1 MRNSITENEIEE
13 ISIGYLQG
21 LGYKYLNGLVMSPD
35 GEHPERQYNEVVLT
49 TRLRDAIDKLNPT
62 ITQDAKED
70 ALKKVLRTESPNQL
84 INNENFHRYLTDGVD
99 VEVRTPSG
107 IRGEK
112 VYIVD
117 FTNPENNE
125 FLAVNQ
131 FTVIE
136 AGAPQR
142 KRPDII
148 LFINGLPLVVIE
160 LKNAVD
166 ENATIKSAFNQ
177 LQTYKQA
184 IPSLFTY
191 NELLIVSD
199 GWDARC
205 GTITSDY
212 GRFMSWKT
220 KDGKTTADHLQPQME
235 VMFLG
240 MLNKTTLLDLI
251 RQFIVFE
258 KSDSKTLKKVA
269 AYHQYYAV
277 NKAVE
282 STVRASGFNS
292 PPLEGWSQTG
302 VVKRVS
308 TNYFELPFNPNL
320 KQRARELRQA
330 GNLSEVLFW
339 NQVKNKQ
346 FKQYD
351 FDRQKI
357 IGNYI
362 VDFYCSNCNVVIEID
377 GSSHDY
383 KQEYDAE
390 RDAFLES
397 LGLTVI
403 HIPVEDVM
411 KRMGQVMD
419 MLFEHPAFQEGNSQ
433 EPPRPSGTPPMEG
446 NVGDRRG
453 GVIWHTQGSGKS
465 LSMVFFSGKLIIEP
479 RMENPTLVIL
489 TDRNDLD
496 EQLHDTFTNC
506 QQLLRQEPQKAED
519 RQDLRKL
526 LKVASGGIVFT
537 TIQKFMPMPD
547 DIVQSSSP
555 TGRVGG
561 EGVVNEPS
569 VEYIGADIKALS
581 ERKNIVVVADEAHR
595 SQYDFIDG
603 FAKHLRDALPYA
615 TFIGFTGTPIETT
628 DRNTQ
633 AVFGNYVDIYDIQ
646 QAVEDKA
653 TVPIFY
659 ESRLAKV
666 HFAEDE
672 KVTIDEQ
679 FEELT
684 EGEELSNR
692 QQMRAKWTRL
702 EAIVGNPNRIRKI
715 AEDLVYH
722 FEQRNAVL
730 EGKAMIVCM
739 SRRICVELYEAIIK
753 IRPLWHSD
761 DDDKGTIKVIMTGSS
776 SDALNMQQHI
786 RNKQR
791 RKAIGDRLKNPIDSL
806 KLVIVRDMWLTGF
819 DAPCLHTLYVDKP
832 MRGHSLMQAIARV
845 NRVFT
850 EGKSGGLV
858 VDYLGIAQELKTA
871 LADYTASGG
880 EGKPTL
886 DQELAVAKMLELHE
900 AIDYQLRHFAWR
912 KFFTLTPEEKLKF
925 IPVIVDYIFSQEN
938 GEQSFT
944 DNTKNLLKAFAISVP
959 HEKAMAIR
967 DDVALFQAIKSR
979 LVKISDRN
987 ESGKTNDEMDTA
999 IKQIISEAITAD
1011 NVIDIFDAAGLKKP
1025 NIEILDERFL
1035 QELKDLPQKN
1045 LAVELLKKLLKDEI
1059 KKRTKINLV
1068 ESRKFSE
1075 MLEDAIKRYH
1085 NGMIDTVEFLEKVLI
1100 PFAEQM
1106 KEADKR
1112 GEKLGL
1118 DYREYAFYT
1127 ALEVNN
1133 SAVSILGDE
1142 ILKHI
1147 AQELLKTVRSSTTI
1161 DWTIKE
1167 SVQANLRRNIRRILR
1182 KFGYPPDLQEKAVET
1197 VITQAKMLAEDLVK
1211 NGDNKEE

>member
-13 ISIGYLQG
+13 IALSYLQN
-21 LGYKYLNGLVMSPD
+21 LGYSYVLGTNISPD
-35 GEHPERQYNEVVLT
+35 GEHPERQYTDVVLA

-70 ALKKVLRTESPNQL
+70 ALKKVLRTGSPNAL
-84 INNENFHRYLTDGVD
+84 INNETFHKYLTEGVD
-99 VEVRTPSG
+99 VEVRTADG
-107 IRGEK
+107 IKGEK
-112 VYIVD
+112 VFIVD
-117 FTNPENNE
+117 FENAENNE
-125 FLAVNQ
+125 FLAINQ
-131 FTVIE
+131 FTIIE
-136 AGAPQR
+136 GSQN

-148 LFINGLPLVVIE
+148 LFVNGLPLVVIE

-177 LQTYKQA
+177 LQTYKQT

-199 GWDARC
+199 GWDALC
-205 GTITSDY
+205 GTVTSDF

-220 KDGKTTADHLQPQME
+220 KDGETTADHLQPQME
-235 VMFLG
+235 VMFYG
-240 MLNKTTLLDLI
+240 MLNKKTLLDLI

-258 KSDSKTLKKVA
+258 KSDAKTLKKVA

-282 STVRASGFNS
+282 STVIASS
-292 PPLEGWSQTG
+292 
-302 VVKRVS
+302 
-308 TNYFELPFNPNL
+308 
-320 KQRARELRQA
+320 
-330 GNLSEVLFW
+330 
-339 NQVKNKQ
+339 
-346 FKQYD
+346 
-351 FDRQKI
+351 
-357 IGNYI
+357 
-362 VDFYCSNCNVVIEID
+362 SN
-377 GSSHDY
+377 
-383 KQEYDAE
+383 
-390 RDAFLES
+390 
-397 LGLTVI
+397 
-403 HIPVEDVM
+403 
-411 KRMGQVMD
+411 
-419 MLFEHPAFQEGNSQ
+419 
-433 EPPRPSGTPPMEG
+433 
-446 NVGDRRG
+446 GDRRG

-465 LSMVFFSGKLIIEP
+465 LSMVFYSGKLIIEP

-496 EQLHDTFTNC
+496 EQLHETFTNC

-519 RQDLRKL
+519 RKDLRKL

-537 TIQKFMPMPD
+537 TIQKFMPMQT
-547 DIVQSSSP
+547 DIVQTENPNIVS
-555 TGRVGG
+555 
-561 EGVVNEPS
+561 EPS
-569 VEYIGADIKALS
+569 VEYIGADIQALS

-603 FAKHLRDALPYA
+603 FARHLRDALPNA
-615 TFIGFTGTPIETT
+615 TFIGFTGTPIEST

-646 QAVEDKA
+646 QAVNDKA

-666 HFAEDE
+666 HFAEEE
-672 KVTIDEQ
+672 KVSLDEQ

-702 EAIVGNPNRIRKI
+702 EAIVGNPNRIAKI

-730 EGKAMIVCM
+730 DGKAMIVCM
-739 SRRICVELYEAIIK
+739 SRRICVDLYDAIIK

-776 SDALNMQQHI
+776 SDALNMQPHI
-786 RNKQR
+786 HNKPK
-791 RKAIGDRLKNPIDSL
+791 RKAIGDRLKNPNDSL

-832 MRGHSLMQAIARV
+832 MRGHNLMQAIARV

-850 EGKSGGLV
+850 EGKEGGLV

-871 LADYTASGG
+871 LAEYTASGG

-900 AIDYQLRHFAWR
+900 AIDYQLRHFDWR
-912 KFFTLTPEEKLKF
+912 KFFTLLPEEKLKF

-938 GEQSFT
+938 GEQLFT
-944 DNTKNLLKAFAISVP
+944 ENTKKLLKVFAISVP
-959 HEKAMAIR
+959 HKKAMDIR
-967 DDVALFQAIKSR
+967 DDVALFQAVKTR

-987 ESGKTNDEMDTA
+987 EGGKTDDEMETA

-1068 ESRKFSE
+1068 ESKKFSE

-1100 PFAEQM
+1100 PFAEEM
-1106 KEADKR
+1106 KQADKR
-1112 GEKLGL
+1112 GENLGL

-1133 SAVSILGDE
+1133 TAVSVLGDE

-1147 AQELLKTVRSSTTI
+1147 AQELLKTVRNSTTI

-1167 SVQANLRRNIRRILR
+1167 SVQSALRRNIRRILR
-1182 KFGYPPDLQEKAVET
+1182 LHGYPPDLQEKTVDT
-1197 VITQAKMLAEDLVK
+1197 VIKQAKMLTEDII
-1211 NGDNKEE
+1211 NNTNN

>member
-1 MRNSITENEIEE
+1 MKNSITENEIEE
-13 ISIGYLQG
+13 IALGYLQS
-21 LGYKYLNGLVMSPD
+21 LGYNYLNGLVISPD
-35 GEHPERQYNEVVLT
+35 GEHPERQYTDVVLT

-99 VEVRTPSG
+99 VEVRTASG

-117 FTNPENNE
+117 FSNPENNE
-125 FLAVNQ
+125 FLAINQ
-131 FTVIE
+131 FTITDNAVGE
-136 AGAPQR
+136 R
-142 KRPDII
+142 SRTKRPDII
-148 LFINGLPLVVIE
+148 LFVNGLPLVVIE
-160 LKNAVD
+160 LKNATD
-166 ENATIKSAFNQ
+166 ENATLKSAYNQ

-199 GWDARC
+199 GWDALC
-205 GTITSDY
+205 GTVTSDF

-220 KDGKTTADHLQPQME
+220 KDGTTTADHLQPEME

-240 MLNKTTLLDLI
+240 MLNKKTLMDLI
-251 RQFIVFE
+251 CQFIVFE
-258 KSDSKTLKKVA
+258 KSTDPKTNITKTLKKVA

-282 STVRASGFNS
+282 STVRAAGFSLPLSG
-292 PPLEGWSQTG
+292 G
-302 VVKRVS
+302 V
-308 TNYFELPFNPNL
+308 
-320 KQRARELRQA
+320 
-330 GNLSEVLFW
+330 G
-339 NQVKNKQ
+339 
-346 FKQYD
+346 
-351 FDRQKI
+351 
-357 IGNYI
+357 G
-362 VDFYCSNCNVVIEID
+362 
-377 GSSHDY
+377 
-383 KQEYDAE
+383 
-390 RDAFLES
+390 
-397 LGLTVI
+397 GL
-403 HIPVEDVM
+403 
-411 KRMGQVMD
+411 
-419 MLFEHPAFQEGNSQ
+419 
-433 EPPRPSGTPPMEG
+433 
-446 NVGDRRG
+446 GDRRG

-465 LSMVFFSGKLIIEP
+465 LSMVFYSGKLIVEP

-496 EQLHDTFTNC
+496 EQLHETFSNC
-506 QQLLRQEPQKAED
+506 QQLLRQKPQKAED
-519 RQDLRKL
+519 RNHLRKL
-526 LKVASGGIVFT
+526 LTVASGGIVFT
-537 TIQKFMPMPD
+537 TIQKFMPMTS
-547 DIVQSSSP
+547 DIIQN
-555 TGRVGG
+555 
-561 EGVVNEPS
+561 EGSGIVSEPA

-603 FAKHLRDALPYA
+603 FAKHLRDALPNA
-615 TFIGFTGTPIETT
+615 TYIGFTGTPIEST

-646 QAVEDKA
+646 QAVNDKA

-666 HFAEDE
+666 HFEEDE

-684 EGEELSNR
+684 ESDEISNR
-692 QQMRAKWTRL
+692 QQLRAKWTRL
-702 EAIVGNPNRIRKI
+702 EAIVGNPNRIEKI
-715 AEDLVYH
+715 SQDLVYH

-730 EGKAMIVCM
+730 DGKAMIVCM
-739 SRRICVELYEAIIK
+739 SRRICVDLYDAIIK

-776 SDALNMQQHI
+776 SDTLAMQPHI
-786 RNKQR
+786 RNKAK
-791 RKAIGDRLKNPIDSL
+791 RKSIGDRLKNPTDSL

-832 MRGHSLMQAIARV
+832 MRGHNLMQAIARV

-850 EGKSGGLV
+850 EGKEGGLI
-858 VDYLGIAQELKTA
+858 VDYLGIAQELKSA
-871 LADYTASGG
+871 LAEYTASGG

-900 AIDYQLRHFAWR
+900 AIDYQLRHFDWR
-912 KFFTLTPEEKLKF
+912 KFFTLTPVEKLKF

-944 DNTKNLLKAFAISVP
+944 ENTKNLLKAFAISVP
-959 HEKAMAIR
+959 HDKAMAIR
-967 DDVALFQAIKSR
+967 DDVALFQAIKAR

-987 ESGKTNDEMDTA
+987 ENGKGDDEMETA

-1045 LAVELLKKLLKDEI
+1045 LAVELLKKLLKEEI

-1068 ESRKFSE
+1068 ESKKFSE
-1075 MLEDAIKRYH
+1075 MLEDAIQRYH

-1147 AQELLKTVRSSTTI
+1147 AQELLKTVRNSTTI

-1167 SVQANLRRNIRRILR
+1167 SVQATLRRNIRRILR
-1182 KFGYPPDLQEKAVET
+1182 KFGYPPDLQEKAVDT

-1211 NGDNKEE
+1211 NEK

>member
-1 MRNSITENEIEE
+1 MRNSITENEIED
-13 ISIGYLQG
+13 IALSYLQG
-21 LGYKYLNGLVMSPD
+21 LGYTYQLGTVISPD
-35 GEHPERQYNEVVLT
+35 GEHPERQYNEVVLV
-49 TRLRDAIDKLNPT
+49 TRLRDAIDKLNPN
-62 ITQDAKED
+62 ISLDAKED
-70 ALKKVLRTESPNQL
+70 ALKKVLRTESPNAL

-99 VEVRTPSG
+99 VEMRTESG

-112 VYIVD
+112 IYIVD
-117 FTNPENNE
+117 FESPENNE

-131 FTVIE
+131 FTVVE
-136 AGAPQR
+136 GNQN

-148 LFINGLPLVVIE
+148 LFVNGLPLVVIE

-166 ENATIKSAFNQ
+166 ENANLKSAFNQ

-191 NELLIVSD
+191 NSLLIISD

-212 GRFMSWKT
+212 GRFMTWKT
-220 KDGKTTADHLQPQME
+220 KDGQNTADHLQPQME
-235 VMFLG
+235 VMFHG
-240 MLNKTTLLDLI
+240 MLNKHTLLDLI

-277 NKAVE
+277 NKALE
-282 STVRASGFNS
+282 STVTASG
-292 PPLEGWSQTG
+292 
-302 VVKRVS
+302 
-308 TNYFELPFNPNL
+308 
-320 KQRARELRQA
+320 
-330 GNLSEVLFW
+330 
-339 NQVKNKQ
+339 
-346 FKQYD
+346 
-351 FDRQKI
+351 
-357 IGNYI
+357 
-362 VDFYCSNCNVVIEID
+362 SN
-377 GSSHDY
+377 
-383 KQEYDAE
+383 
-390 RDAFLES
+390 
-397 LGLTVI
+397 
-403 HIPVEDVM
+403 
-411 KRMGQVMD
+411 
-419 MLFEHPAFQEGNSQ
+419 
-433 EPPRPSGTPPMEG
+433 
-446 NVGDRRG
+446 GDRRG

-496 EQLHDTFTNC
+496 EQLHETFTNC
-506 QQLLRQEPQKAED
+506 QQLLRQEPQKAESRKEL
-519 RQDLRKL
+519 RQL

-537 TIQKFMPMPD
+537 TIQKFMPMPT
-547 DIVQSSSP
+547 DIVQP
-555 TGRVGG
+555 
-561 EGVVNEPS
+561 ENENVVNEPS
-569 VEYIGADIKALS
+569 VEYIGADIQALS
-581 ERKNIVVVADEAHR
+581 ERKNIVVIADEAHR

-603 FAKHLRDALPYA
+603 FAKHLRDALPNA

-628 DRNTQ
+628 DKNTQ

-646 QAVEDKA
+646 QAVNDKA

-666 HFAEDE
+666 HFNEDE
-672 KVTIDEQ
+672 KVSLDEQ

-692 QQMRAKWTRL
+692 QQMRQKWTRL
-702 EAIVGNPNRIRKI
+702 EAIVGNPNRLQKI

-776 SDALNMQQHI
+776 SDALNMQAHI
-786 RNKQR
+786 RNKPR
-791 RKAIGDRLKNPIDSL
+791 RKAIGDRLKNPNDPL

-832 MRGHSLMQAIARV
+832 MRGHNLMQAIARV

-850 EGKSGGLV
+850 EGKEGGLV
-858 VDYLGIAQELKTA
+858 VDYLGIAKELKTA

-900 AIDYQLRHFAWR
+900 AIDYQLRHFDWR

-944 DNTKNLLKAFAISVP
+944 ENTKNLLKAFAISVP
-959 HEKAMAIR
+959 HERAMAIR

-987 ESGKTNDEMDTA
+987 EGGKTDEEMETA

-1011 NVIDIFDAAGLKKP
+1011 NIIDIFDAAGLKKP

-1068 ESRKFSE
+1068 ESKKFSE

-1100 PFAEQM
+1100 PFAQQM

-1133 SAVSILGDE
+1133 SAVAILGDD

-1147 AQELLKTVRSSTTI
+1147 AQELLKTVRNSTTI

-1167 SVQANLRRNIRRILR
+1167 SVQATLRRNVRRILR

-1211 NGDNKEE
+1211 NGDKKEE

>member
-1 MRNSITENEIEE
+1 MRNSISENEIED
-13 ISIGYLQG
+13 IALGYLQN
-21 LGYKYLNGLVMSPD
+21 LGYKYVLGTEIGPD
-35 GEHPERQYNEVVLT
+35 GDHPERAYNEVVLT
-49 TRLRDAIDKLNPT
+49 TRLRDAIDKINPSLS
-62 ITQDAKED
+62 QDAKEN
-70 ALKKVLRTESPNQL
+70 ALKKVLRTESHNDL
-84 INNENFHRYLTDGVD
+84 INNETFHKFLTDGVD
-99 VEVRTPSG
+99 LEIRTADG
-107 IRGEK
+107 IRGEQ
-112 VYIVD
+112 VYLID
-117 FTNPENNE
+117 FNNPENNE
-125 FLAVNQ
+125 FLAINQ
-131 FTVIE
+131 FTIIE
-136 AGAPQR
+136 GNQN

-166 ENATIKSAFNQ
+166 ENATIKSAYNQ

-191 NELLIVSD
+191 NELMIISD
-199 GWDARC
+199 GWDARS
-205 GTITSDY
+205 GTITSGY
-212 GRFMSWKT
+212 GRFMPWKT
-220 KDGKTTADHLQPQME
+220 KDGKTEATHLDMGMQ
-235 VMFLG
+235 VMFNG
-240 MLNKTTLLDLI
+240 MLNKATLLDLI
-251 RQFIVFE
+251 QQFIVYE

-282 STVRASGFNS
+282 STVIASS
-292 PPLEGWSQTG
+292 TTG
-302 VVKRVS
+302 D
-308 TNYFELPFNPNL
+308 
-320 KQRARELRQA
+320 Q
-330 GNLSEVLFW
+330 
-339 NQVKNKQ
+339 
-346 FKQYD
+346 
-351 FDRQKI
+351 
-357 IGNYI
+357 
-362 VDFYCSNCNVVIEID
+362 
-377 GSSHDY
+377 
-383 KQEYDAE
+383 
-390 RDAFLES
+390 
-397 LGLTVI
+397 
-403 HIPVEDVM
+403 
-411 KRMGQVMD
+411 
-419 MLFEHPAFQEGNSQ
+419 
-433 EPPRPSGTPPMEG
+433 
-446 NVGDRRG
+446 RG

-465 LSMVFFSGKLIIEP
+465 LSMVFYSGKLIIDP

-496 EQLHDTFTNC
+496 EQLHGTFSNC
-506 QQLLRQEPQKAED
+506 QQLLRQESHKAED
-519 RQDLRKL
+519 RRDLRKV

-537 TIQKFMPMPD
+537 TIQKFMPAQI
-547 DIVQSSSP
+547 DIVQDENP
-555 TGRVGG
+555 NM
-561 EGVVNEPS
+561 VNEPS
-569 VEYIGADIKALS
+569 VEYIGAEIKALS

-603 FAKHLRDALPYA
+603 FAKHLRDALPNA
-615 TFIGFTGTPIETT
+615 TFIGFTGTPIAST

-646 QAVEDKA
+646 QAVDDKA

-666 HFAEDE
+666 HFEENE
-672 KVTIDEQ
+672 KVHLDEQ

-702 EAIVGNPNRIRKI
+702 EAIVGNPNRIAKI

-730 EGKAMIVCM
+730 DGKAMIVCM
-739 SRRICVELYEAIIK
+739 SRRICVELYDAIIK

-761 DDDKGTIKVIMTGSS
+761 DDENGTIKVIMTGSS
-776 SDALNMQQHI
+776 SDLLNMQPHI
-786 RNKQR
+786 RSKPR
-791 RKAIGDRLKNPIDSL
+791 RKAIGDRLKNPADSL

-819 DAPCLHTLYVDKP
+819 DAPALHTMYVDKP
-832 MRGHSLMQAIARV
+832 MRGHNLMQAIARV

-850 EGKSGGLV
+850 EGKEGGLI
-858 VDYLGIAQELKTA
+858 VDYLGIAQELKSA
-871 LADYTASGG
+871 LAEYTASGG

-900 AIDYQLRHFAWR
+900 AIDYQLRHFDWK

-987 ESGKTNDEMDTA
+987 EGGKGGEEMETA

-1035 QELKDLPQKN
+1035 QELKDMPQKN

-1068 ESRKFSE
+1068 ESKKFSE

-1100 PFAEQM
+1100 PFAEEI
-1106 KEADKR
+1106 KKADKR
-1112 GEKLGL
+1112 GDKLGL

-1133 SAVSILGDE
+1133 SAVAVLGDD

-1147 AQELLKTVRSSTTI
+1147 AQELLSTVRKSTTI

-1167 SVQANLRRNIRRILR
+1167 SVQSALRRNIRRILR
-1182 KFGYPPDLQEKAVET
+1182 LHGYPPDLQEKAVDT
-1197 VITQAKMLAEDLVK
+1197 VITQAKMLAEDLVQDQNHLK
-1211 NGDNKEE
+1211 DKS

>member
-1 MRNSITENEIEE
+1 MAAITENEIEE
-13 ISIGYLQG
+13 IALGYLQS
-21 LGYKYLNGLVMSPD
+21 LGYNYLNGLIISPD
-35 GEHPERQYNEVVLT
+35 GEHPERQYTDVVLT

-131 FTVIE
+131 FTIIE
-136 AGAPQR
+136 GSQN
-142 KRPDII
+142 KRPDLI
-148 LFINGLPLVVIE
+148 LFVNGLPLVVVE

-166 ENATIKSAFNQ
+166 ENASVKSAYNQ

-184 IPSLFTY
+184 IPSIFTY

-199 GWDARC
+199 GWDALC
-205 GTITSDY
+205 GTITSDF

-282 STVRASGFNS
+282 STIIAS
-292 PPLEGWSQTG
+292 
-302 VVKRVS
+302 
-308 TNYFELPFNPNL
+308 
-320 KQRARELRQA
+320 
-330 GNLSEVLFW
+330 
-339 NQVKNKQ
+339 
-346 FKQYD
+346 
-351 FDRQKI
+351 
-357 IGNYI
+357 
-362 VDFYCSNCNVVIEID
+362 SNN
-377 GSSHDY
+377 
-383 KQEYDAE
+383 
-390 RDAFLES
+390 
-397 LGLTVI
+397 
-403 HIPVEDVM
+403 
-411 KRMGQVMD
+411 
-419 MLFEHPAFQEGNSQ
+419 
-433 EPPRPSGTPPMEG
+433 
-446 NVGDRRG
+446 GDRRG

-465 LSMVFFSGKLIIEP
+465 LSMVFYSGKLIIEP

-537 TIQKFMPMPD
+537 TIQKFMPMPT
-547 DIVQSSSP
+547 DISDKSEQVVQNGN
-555 TGRVGG
+555 TIT
-561 EGVVNEPS
+561 VNEPS

-581 ERKNIVVVADEAHR
+581 KRKNIVVVADEAHR

-603 FAKHLRDALPYA
+603 FAKHLRDALPNA

-646 QAVEDKA
+646 QAVNDKA

-666 HFAEDE
+666 HFEKDE

-730 EGKAMIVCM
+730 DGKAMIVCM
-739 SRRICVELYEAIIK
+739 SRRICVELYDAIIK
-753 IRPLWHSD
+753 IRPLWHSV
-761 DDDKGTIKVIMTGSS
+761 DDDKGTLKVIMTGSS
-776 SDALNMQQHI
+776 SDALNMQPHI
-786 RNKQR
+786 RNKLK
-791 RKAIGDRLKNPIDSL
+791 RKAIGDRLKNPVDSL

-858 VDYLGIAQELKTA
+858 VDYLGIAQELKSA

-900 AIDYQLRHFAWR
+900 AIDYQLRHFDWR
-912 KFFTLTPEEKLKF
+912 KFFTLSPVEKLKF

-959 HEKAMAIR
+959 HDKAMAIR
-967 DDVALFQAIKSR
+967 DDVALFQAIKTR

-1112 GEKLGL
+1112 GDKLGL

-1167 SVQANLRRNIRRILR
+1167 SVQSALRRNIRRILR
-1182 KFGYPPDLQEKAVET
+1182 LHGYPPDLQEKAVET
-1197 VITQAKMLAEDLVK
+1197 VISQAKLLAEDLL
-1211 NGDNKEE
+1211 NGKDNE

>member
-13 ISIGYLQG
+13 IALGYLQS
-21 LGYKYLNGLVMSPD
+21 LGYNYLNGLVISSD
-35 GEHPERQYNEVVLT
+35 GEHPERQYTDVVLT

-117 FTNPENNE
+117 FSNPENNE

-131 FTVIE
+131 FTIIE
-136 AGAPQR
+136 GSQN
-142 KRPDII
+142 KRPDLI
-148 LFINGLPLVVIE
+148 LFVNGLPLVVVE

-166 ENATIKSAFNQ
+166 ENASVKSAYNQ

-184 IPSLFTY
+184 IPSLFNY

-199 GWDARC
+199 GWDALC
-205 GTITSDY
+205 GTLTSDF

-240 MLNKTTLLDLI
+240 MLNKQTLLDLI
-251 RQFIVFE
+251 CQFIVFE

-282 STVRASGFNS
+282 STIIASS
-292 PPLEGWSQTG
+292 
-302 VVKRVS
+302 
-308 TNYFELPFNPNL
+308 
-320 KQRARELRQA
+320 
-330 GNLSEVLFW
+330 
-339 NQVKNKQ
+339 
-346 FKQYD
+346 
-351 FDRQKI
+351 
-357 IGNYI
+357 
-362 VDFYCSNCNVVIEID
+362 SN
-377 GSSHDY
+377 
-383 KQEYDAE
+383 
-390 RDAFLES
+390 
-397 LGLTVI
+397 
-403 HIPVEDVM
+403 
-411 KRMGQVMD
+411 
-419 MLFEHPAFQEGNSQ
+419 
-433 EPPRPSGTPPMEG
+433 
-446 NVGDRRG
+446 GDRRG

-465 LSMVFFSGKLIIEP
+465 LSMVFYSGKLIIEP

-506 QQLLRQEPQKAED
+506 QQLLRQEPQKAESRREL
-519 RQDLRKL
+519 RQL
-526 LKVASGGIVFT
+526 LKVTSGGIVFT
-537 TIQKFMPMPD
+537 TIQKFMPLPD
-547 DIVQSSSP
+547 DIIP
-555 TGRVGG
+555 L
-561 EGVVNEPS
+561 ENENVVNEPS
-569 VEYIGADIKALS
+569 VEYIGANIQALS
-581 ERKNIVVVADEAHR
+581 ERRNIVVIADEAHR

-603 FAKHLRDALPYA
+603 FAKHLRDALPNA

-628 DRNTQ
+628 DKNTQ

-646 QAVEDKA
+646 QAVNDKA

-666 HFAEDE
+666 HFKEDE
-672 KVTIDEQ
+672 KVNIDEQ

-715 AEDLVYH
+715 TEDLVYH

-730 EGKAMIVCM
+730 DGKAMIVCM
-739 SRRICVELYEAIIK
+739 SRRICVELYDAIIK

-776 SDALNMQQHI
+776 SDALNMQPHI
-786 RNKQR
+786 RNKLK
-791 RKAIGDRLKNPIDSL
+791 RKAIGDRLKNPVDSL

-858 VDYLGIAQELKTA
+858 VDYLGIAQELKSA

-886 DQELAVAKMLELHE
+886 DQELAVAKMLEFYE
-900 AIDYQLRHFAWR
+900 AIDYQLRHFDWR
-912 KFFTLTPEEKLKF
+912 KFFSITPKEKLKF

-938 GEQSFT
+938 GEQSFVE
-944 DNTKNLLKAFAISVP
+944 NTKNLLKTFAISVP

-967 DDVALFQAIKSR
+967 DDVALFQAIKTR

-987 ESGKTNDEMDTA
+987 EGGKTNEEMETA

-1068 ESRKFSE
+1068 ESKKFSE

-1133 SAVSILGDE
+1133 SAVAILGDD

-1147 AQELLKTVRSSTTI
+1147 AQELLKTVRNSTTI

-1167 SVQANLRRNIRRILR
+1167 SVQSALRRNIRRILR
-1182 KFGYPPDLQEKAVET
+1182 LHGYPPDLQEKAVET
-1197 VITQAKMLAEDLVK
+1197 VITQAKLLAEDLI
-1211 NGDNKEE
+1211 NGKDNE

>member
-1 MRNSITENEIEE
+1 MRNSISENEIEA
-13 ISIGYLQG
+13 IALSYLQN
-21 LGYKYLNGLVMSPD
+21 LGYSYVLGTDISPD
-35 GEHPERQYNEVVLT
+35 GEHPERQYTDVVLS
-49 TRLRDAIDKLNPT
+49 TRLRDAMDKLNPS

-70 ALKKVLRTESPNQL
+70 ALKKVLRTESPNAL
-84 INNENFHRYLTDGVD
+84 INNESFHKYLTEGVD
-99 VEVRTPSG
+99 IEVRTADG
-107 IRGEK
+107 RRGEK

-117 FTNPENNE
+117 FENVENNE
-125 FLAVNQ
+125 FLAINQ
-131 FTVIE
+131 FTIIE
-136 AGAPQR
+136 GSQN

-148 LFINGLPLVVIE
+148 LFVNGLPLVVIE

-166 ENATIKSAFNQ
+166 ENATIKSAYNQ

-199 GWDARC
+199 GWDALC
-205 GTITSDY
+205 GTVTSDF

-220 KDGKTTADHLQPQME
+220 KDGETTADHLQPQME
-235 VMFLG
+235 VMFYG
-240 MLNKTTLLDLI
+240 MLNKKTLLDLI
-251 RQFIVFE
+251 RQFVVFE
-258 KSDSKTLKKVA
+258 KSDTKTLKKVA

-282 STVRASGFNS
+282 STVIASS
-292 PPLEGWSQTG
+292 
-302 VVKRVS
+302 
-308 TNYFELPFNPNL
+308 
-320 KQRARELRQA
+320 
-330 GNLSEVLFW
+330 
-339 NQVKNKQ
+339 
-346 FKQYD
+346 
-351 FDRQKI
+351 
-357 IGNYI
+357 
-362 VDFYCSNCNVVIEID
+362 SN
-377 GSSHDY
+377 
-383 KQEYDAE
+383 
-390 RDAFLES
+390 
-397 LGLTVI
+397 
-403 HIPVEDVM
+403 
-411 KRMGQVMD
+411 
-419 MLFEHPAFQEGNSQ
+419 
-433 EPPRPSGTPPMEG
+433 
-446 NVGDRRG
+446 GDRRG

-465 LSMVFFSGKLIIEP
+465 LSMVFYSGKLIIDP

-496 EQLHDTFTNC
+496 EQLHETFTNC

-519 RQDLRKL
+519 RKDLRKL

-537 TIQKFMPMPD
+537 TIQKFIPMQT
-547 DIVQSSSP
+547 DISVKSEQVVQTENP
-555 TGRVGG
+555 NI
-561 EGVVNEPS
+561 VNEPS
-569 VEYIGADIKALS
+569 VEYIGADIQALS

-603 FAKHLRDALPYA
+603 FAKHLRDALPNA
-615 TFIGFTGTPIETT
+615 TFIGFTGTPIEST

-646 QAVEDKA
+646 QAVNDKA

-672 KVTIDEQ
+672 KVHIDEQ

-684 EGEELSNR
+684 EDEELSNR

-702 EAIVGNPNRIRKI
+702 EAIVGNPNRIAKI

-730 EGKAMIVCM
+730 DGKAMIVCM
-739 SRRICVELYEAIIK
+739 SRRICVDLYDAIIK

-761 DDDKGTIKVIMTGSS
+761 EDDKGTIKIIMTGSS
-776 SDALNMQQHI
+776 SDALNMQSHI
-786 RNKQR
+786 RNKPK
-791 RKAIGDRLKNPIDSL
+791 RKAIGDRLKNPNDSL

-832 MRGHSLMQAIARV
+832 MRGHNLMQAIARV

-850 EGKSGGLV
+850 EGKEGGLV
-858 VDYLGIAQELKTA
+858 VDYLGIAQELKSA
-871 LADYTASGG
+871 LAEYTASGG

-900 AIDYQLRHFAWR
+900 AVDYQLRHFDWR
-912 KFFTLTPEEKLKF
+912 KFFTLNPEEKLKF

-944 DNTKNLLKAFAISVP
+944 ENTKNLLKAFAISVP

-967 DDVALFQAIKSR
+967 DDVALFQAIKTR

-987 ESGKTNDEMDTA
+987 EGGKTNEEMETA

-1059 KKRTKINLV
+1059 KKQSKINLV
-1068 ESRKFSE
+1068 ESKKFSE

-1106 KEADKR
+1106 KDADKR
-1112 GEKLGL
+1112 GQKLGL

-1133 SAVSILGDE
+1133 SAVAILGDD

-1147 AQELLKTVRSSTTI
+1147 AQELLRTVRNSTTI

-1167 SVQANLRRNIRRILR
+1167 SVQSALRRNIRRILR
-1182 KFGYPPDLQEKAVET
+1182 LHGYPPDLQEKAVDT
-1197 VITQAKMLAEDLVK
+1197 VITQAKMLADDLIE
-1211 NGDNKEE
+1211 NKLDGEIE

>member
-1 MRNSITENEIEE
+1 MRNSITENEIED
-13 ISIGYLQG
+13 IALSYLQG
-21 LGYKYLNGLVMSPD
+21 LGYSYLLGTDLSPD
-35 GEHPERQYNEVVLT
+35 GEHPERQYNEVVLA
-49 TRLRDAIDKLNPT
+49 TRLRDAIDKLNPA

-70 ALKKVLRTESPNQL
+70 ALKKVLRTDSPNLL
-84 INNENFHRYLTDGVD
+84 INNETFHKYLTDGVD
-99 VEVRTPSG
+99 VEVRTDSG

-117 FTNPENNE
+117 FNNPENNE
-125 FLAVNQ
+125 FLAINQ

-136 AGAPQR
+136 GNQN

-166 ENATIKSAFNQ
+166 ENATIKSAYNQ
-177 LQTYKQA
+177 IQTYKQT
-184 IPSLFTY
+184 IPTLFTY
-191 NELLIVSD
+191 NELVVVSD
-199 GWDARC
+199 GWDALC
-205 GTITSDY
+205 GTLTSDY

-220 KDGKTTADHLQPQME
+220 RDGKTEASHLDMGMQ
-235 VMFLG
+235 VMFNG
-240 MLNKTTLLDLI
+240 MLNKQTLLDLI

-282 STVRASGFNS
+282 STVIAS
-292 PPLEGWSQTG
+292 
-302 VVKRVS
+302 
-308 TNYFELPFNPNL
+308 
-320 KQRARELRQA
+320 
-330 GNLSEVLFW
+330 SE
-339 NQVKNKQ
+339 K
-346 FKQYD
+346 
-351 FDRQKI
+351 
-357 IGNYI
+357 
-362 VDFYCSNCNVVIEID
+362 
-377 GSSHDY
+377 
-383 KQEYDAE
+383 
-390 RDAFLES
+390 
-397 LGLTVI
+397 
-403 HIPVEDVM
+403 
-411 KRMGQVMD
+411 
-419 MLFEHPAFQEGNSQ
+419 
-433 EPPRPSGTPPMEG
+433 
-446 NVGDRRG
+446 GDQRG

-465 LSMVFFSGKLIIEP
+465 LSMVFFSGKLIIDP

-496 EQLHDTFTNC
+496 EQLHETFTNC
-506 QQLLRQEPQKAED
+506 QQLLRQEPQKAES
-519 RQDLRKL
+519 RQDLRNL

-537 TIQKFMPMPD
+537 TIQKFMPMQT
-547 DIVQSSSP
+547 DIVQDP
-555 TGRVGG
+555 
-561 EGVVNEPS
+561 GVVKEPS
-569 VEYIGADIKALS
+569 VEYIGAEIKSLS
-581 ERKNIVVVADEAHR
+581 DRKNIVVVADEAHR

-603 FAKHLRDALPYA
+603 FAKHLRDALPNA
-615 TFIGFTGTPIETT
+615 TFLGFTGTPIETT
-628 DRNTQ
+628 DKNTQ

-666 HFAEDE
+666 HFEENE
-672 KVTIDEQ
+672 KITLDEQ

-692 QQMRAKWTRL
+692 QQMRAKWARL
-702 EAIVGNPNRIRKI
+702 EAIVGNPNRIGKI
-715 AEDLVYH
+715 AQDLVYH

-730 EGKAMIVCM
+730 DGKAMIVCM
-739 SRRICVELYEAIIK
+739 SRRICVELYDAIIK

-761 DDDKGTIKVIMTGSS
+761 EDDKGTIKVIMTGSS
-776 SDALNMQQHI
+776 SDALNIQSHI
-786 RNKQR
+786 RNKPR
-791 RKAIGDRLKNPIDSL
+791 RKAIGNRLKNPNDSL

-832 MRGHSLMQAIARV
+832 MRGHNLMQAIARV
-845 NRVFT
+845 NRVFN
-850 EGKSGGLV
+850 EGKEGGLV

-900 AIDYQLRHFAWR
+900 AIDYQLRHFDWR
-912 KFFTLTPEEKLKF
+912 KFFTLKPEEKLKF

-944 DNTKNLLKAFAISVP
+944 ENTKNLLKAFAISVP
-959 HEKAMAIR
+959 HDRAMAIR

-987 ESGKTNDEMDTA
+987 EGGKTDEEMETA

-1045 LAVELLKKLLKDEI
+1045 LAVELLKKLLKEEI
-1059 KKRTKINLV
+1059 KKRTRINLV
-1068 ESRKFSE
+1068 ESKKFSE

-1112 GEKLGL
+1112 GDKLGL

-1133 SAVSILGDE
+1133 SAVAVLGDK
-1142 ILKHI
+1142 ILRHI

-1167 SVQANLRRNIRRILR
+1167 SVQSALRRNIRRILR
-1182 KFGYPPDLQEKAVET
+1182 LHGYPPDLQEKAVET
-1197 VITQAKMLAEDLVK
+1197 VITQAKMLAEDLV
-1211 NGDNKEE
+1211 NENS

>member
-1 MRNSITENEIEE
+1 MRNSITESEIEN
-13 ISIGYLQG
+13 IALAYLER
-21 LGYKYLNGLVMSPD
+21 LGYEYISGIEISPD
-35 GEHPERQYNEVVLT
+35 GQHPERQYNEVVLV
-49 TRLRDAIDKLNPT
+49 TRLRDTIDKLNPN
-62 ITQDAKED
+62 ISQDAKED
-70 ALKKVLRTESPNQL
+70 ALKKVLRTESPNTL
-84 INNENFHRYLTDGVD
+84 INNETFHRYLTDGVD
-99 VEVRTPSG
+99 VEMRTESG

-112 VYIVD
+112 IYIVD
-117 FTNPENNE
+117 FENPENNE

-131 FTVIE
+131 FTIVDE
-136 AGAPQR
+136 HAGSPQR

-148 LFINGLPLVVIE
+148 LFVNGLPLVVIE

-166 ENATIKSAFNQ
+166 ENANLKSAFNQ

-191 NELLIVSD
+191 NSLLIISD

-205 GTITSDY
+205 GTITGDY
-212 GRFMSWKT
+212 GRFMAWKT
-220 KDGKTTADHLQPQME
+220 KDGQTTADHLQPQME
-235 VMFLG
+235 VMFKG
-240 MLNKTTLLDLI
+240 MLNKPTLLDLI
-251 RQFIVFE
+251 RHFIVFE
-258 KSDSKTLKKVA
+258 KAEKKTLKKVA

-282 STVRASGFNS
+282 STITASG
-292 PPLEGWSQTG
+292 
-302 VVKRVS
+302 
-308 TNYFELPFNPNL
+308 
-320 KQRARELRQA
+320 
-330 GNLSEVLFW
+330 
-339 NQVKNKQ
+339 
-346 FKQYD
+346 
-351 FDRQKI
+351 
-357 IGNYI
+357 
-362 VDFYCSNCNVVIEID
+362 SN
-377 GSSHDY
+377 
-383 KQEYDAE
+383 
-390 RDAFLES
+390 
-397 LGLTVI
+397 
-403 HIPVEDVM
+403 
-411 KRMGQVMD
+411 
-419 MLFEHPAFQEGNSQ
+419 
-433 EPPRPSGTPPMEG
+433 
-446 NVGDRRG
+446 GDRRG

-465 LSMVFFSGKLIIEP
+465 LSMVFFSGKLILEP
-479 RMENPTLVIL
+479 RMENPTLVVL

-496 EQLHDTFTNC
+496 EQLYETFTNC
-506 QQLLRQEPQKAED
+506 QQLLRQEPQNAESRREL
-519 RQDLRKL
+519 RQL

-537 TIQKFMPMPD
+537 TIQKFMPIPA
-547 DIVQSSSP
+547 DIVQHENENKVS
-555 TGRVGG
+555 
-561 EGVVNEPS
+561 EPS
-569 VEYIGADIKALS
+569 VEYIGADIQALS
-581 ERKNIVVVADEAHR
+581 ERKNIVVIADEAHR

-603 FAKHLRDALPYA
+603 FAKHLRDALPNA

-628 DRNTQ
+628 DKNTQ

-666 HFAEDE
+666 HFNEDE
-672 KVTIDEQ
+672 KVRLDEQ

-692 QQMRAKWTRL
+692 QQMRQKWTRL
-702 EAIVGNPNRIRKI
+702 EAIVGNPNRLQKI

-730 EGKAMIVCM
+730 DGKAMIVCM
-739 SRRICVELYEAIIK
+739 SRRICVDLYEAIIK
-753 IRPLWHSD
+753 LRPLWHSD

-776 SDALNMQQHI
+776 SDPLKMQPHI
-786 RNKQR
+786 RNKPR
-791 RKAIGDRLKNPIDSL
+791 RKAIGDRLKNPNDPL

-832 MRGHSLMQAIARV
+832 MRGHNLMQAIARV

-850 EGKSGGLV
+850 EGKEGGLV

-871 LADYTASGG
+871 LAEYTASGG

-900 AIDYQLRHFAWR
+900 AIEYQLRHFNWR

-944 DNTKNLLKAFAISVP
+944 ENTKNLLKAFAISVP
-959 HEKAMAIR
+959 HERAMAIR

-987 ESGKTNDEMDTA
+987 EGGKTDEEMETA

-1068 ESRKFSE
+1068 ESKKFSE

-1100 PFAEQM
+1100 PFAQQM
-1106 KEADKR
+1106 KEADRR

-1133 SAVSILGDE
+1133 SAVAILGDD

-1147 AQELLKTVRSSTTI
+1147 AQELLKTVRNSTTI

-1167 SVQANLRRNIRRILR
+1167 SVQSALRRNIRRILR
-1182 KFGYPPDLQEKAVET
+1182 LHGYPPDLQEKAVET
-1197 VITQAKMLAEDLVK
+1197 VIAQAKMLAEDLVN
-1211 NGDNKEE
+1211 NGDNKE

>member
-1 MRNSITENEIEE
+1 MRNTITESEIEE
-13 ISIGYLQG
+13 IALNYLQG
-21 LGYKYLNGLVMSPD
+21 LGYTYQLGTVISPD
-35 GEHPERQYNEVVLT
+35 GEHPERQYNEVVLV
-49 TRLRDAIDKLNPT
+49 TRLRDAIDKLNPN
-62 ITQDAKED
+62 ISQDAKED
-70 ALKKVLRTESPNQL
+70 ALKKVLRTESPNAL

-99 VEVRTPSG
+99 VEMRTESG

-112 VYIVD
+112 IYIVD
-117 FTNPENNE
+117 FTHPENNE

-131 FTVIE
+131 FTVVE
-136 AGAPQR
+136 GNQN

-148 LFINGLPLVVIE
+148 LFVNGLPLVVIE

-166 ENATIKSAFNQ
+166 ENANLKSAFNQ

-191 NELLIVSD
+191 NSLLIISD

-212 GRFMSWKT
+212 GRFMTWKT
-220 KDGKTTADHLQPQME
+220 KDGQTTADHLQPQME
-235 VMFLG
+235 VMFHG
-240 MLNKTTLLDLI
+240 MLNKHTLLDLI

-258 KSDSKTLKKVA
+258 KSDSKTLKKAA

-282 STVRASGFNS
+282 STVTASG
-292 PPLEGWSQTG
+292 
-302 VVKRVS
+302 
-308 TNYFELPFNPNL
+308 
-320 KQRARELRQA
+320 
-330 GNLSEVLFW
+330 
-339 NQVKNKQ
+339 
-346 FKQYD
+346 
-351 FDRQKI
+351 
-357 IGNYI
+357 
-362 VDFYCSNCNVVIEID
+362 SN
-377 GSSHDY
+377 
-383 KQEYDAE
+383 
-390 RDAFLES
+390 
-397 LGLTVI
+397 
-403 HIPVEDVM
+403 
-411 KRMGQVMD
+411 
-419 MLFEHPAFQEGNSQ
+419 
-433 EPPRPSGTPPMEG
+433 
-446 NVGDRRG
+446 GDRRG

-479 RMENPTLVIL
+479 KMENPTLVLL

-496 EQLHDTFTNC
+496 EQLHETFTNC
-506 QQLLRQEPQKAED
+506 QQLLRQEPQKAESRREL
-519 RQDLRKL
+519 RQL

-537 TIQKFMPMPD
+537 TIQKFMPMPT
-547 DIVQSSSP
+547 DIVQP
-555 TGRVGG
+555 
-561 EGVVNEPS
+561 ENENVVNEPS
-569 VEYIGADIKALS
+569 VEYIGADIQALS
-581 ERKNIVVVADEAHR
+581 ERKNIVVIADEAHR

-603 FAKHLRDALPYA
+603 FAKHLRDALPNA

-628 DRNTQ
+628 DKNTQ

-646 QAVEDKA
+646 QAVNDKA

-672 KVTIDEQ
+672 KVNLDEQ

-702 EAIVGNPNRIRKI
+702 EAIVGNPNRLQKI
-715 AEDLVYH
+715 AEDLIYH

-730 EGKAMIVCM
+730 DGKAMIVCM
-739 SRRICVELYEAIIK
+739 SRRICVELFDAIIK
-753 IRPLWHSD
+753 IRPLWQSD

-776 SDALNMQQHI
+776 SDALNMQAHI
-786 RNKQR
+786 RNKPR
-791 RKAIGDRLKNPIDSL
+791 RKAIGDRLKNPNDPL

-832 MRGHSLMQAIARV
+832 MRGHNLMQAIARV

-850 EGKSGGLV
+850 EGKEGGLV

-900 AIDYQLRHFAWR
+900 AIDYQLRHFDWR

-944 DNTKNLLKAFAISVP
+944 ENTKNLLKAFAISVP
-959 HEKAMAIR
+959 HERAMAIR

-987 ESGKTNDEMDTA
+987 EGGKTDEEMETA

-1068 ESRKFSE
+1068 ESKKFSE

-1100 PFAEQM
+1100 PFAQQM
-1106 KEADKR
+1106 KEADQR

-1133 SAVSILGDE
+1133 SAVAILGDE

-1147 AQELLKTVRSSTTI
+1147 AQELLKTVRNSTTI

-1167 SVQANLRRNIRRILR
+1167 TVQAELRRNIRRILR
-1182 KFGYPPDLQEKAVET
+1182 KYGYPPDLQEKAVDT

-1211 NGDNKEE
+1211 NGDKKEE

>member
-1 MRNSITENEIEE
+1 MKNSITENEIE
-13 ISIGYLQG
+13 SIALSYLQG
-21 LGYKYLNGLVMSPD
+21 LGYSFLTGTVISPD
-35 GEHPERQYNEVVLT
+35 GEHPERQYNEVVLV
-49 TRLRDAIDKLNPT
+49 TRLRDALDKLNPELS
-62 ITQDAKED
+62 QDAKED
-70 ALKKVLRTESPNQL
+70 ALKKVLRTESPNAL

-99 VEVRTPSG
+99 VEVRTPDG

-117 FTNPENNE
+117 FTLPENNE
-125 FLAVNQ
+125 FLAINQ
-131 FTVIE
+131 FTVVE
-136 AGAPQR
+136 GNQN

-148 LFINGLPLVVIE
+148 LFVNGLPLVVIE

-166 ENATIKSAFNQ
+166 ENANLKSAFNQ

-191 NELLIVSD
+191 NSLLIISD

-212 GRFMSWKT
+212 GRFMTWKT

-235 VMFLG
+235 VMFHG
-240 MLNKTTLLDLI
+240 MLNKHTLLDLI

-258 KSDSKTLKKVA
+258 KSDNKTLKKVA

-277 NKAVE
+277 NKAIE
-282 STVRASGFNS
+282 STITASG
-292 PPLEGWSQTG
+292 
-302 VVKRVS
+302 
-308 TNYFELPFNPNL
+308 
-320 KQRARELRQA
+320 
-330 GNLSEVLFW
+330 
-339 NQVKNKQ
+339 
-346 FKQYD
+346 
-351 FDRQKI
+351 
-357 IGNYI
+357 
-362 VDFYCSNCNVVIEID
+362 
-377 GSSHDY
+377 SS
-383 KQEYDAE
+383 
-390 RDAFLES
+390 
-397 LGLTVI
+397 
-403 HIPVEDVM
+403 
-411 KRMGQVMD
+411 
-419 MLFEHPAFQEGNSQ
+419 
-433 EPPRPSGTPPMEG
+433 
-446 NVGDRRG
+446 GDRRG

-465 LSMVFFSGKLIIEP
+465 LSMVFFSGKLITEP
-479 RMENPTLVIL
+479 GMENPTLVIL

-496 EQLHDTFTNC
+496 EQLHETFTNC
-506 QQLLRQEPQKAED
+506 QQLLRQEPQKAESRREL
-519 RQDLRKL
+519 RQL

-537 TIQKFMPMPD
+537 TIQKFMPMPA
-547 DIVQSSSP
+547 DIFQITSP
-555 TGRVGG
+555 SVNGGG
-561 EGVVNEPS
+561 EREVNDPQI
-569 VEYIGADIKALS
+569 EYIGAEIQALS
-581 ERKNIVVVADEAHR
+581 KRKNIVVIADEAHR

-603 FAKHLRDALPYA
+603 FAKHLRDALPNA
-615 TFIGFTGTPIETT
+615 TYIGFTGTPIEST
-628 DRNTQ
+628 DKNTQ

-646 QAVEDKA
+646 QAVKDKA

-672 KVTIDEQ
+672 KVHLDEQ

-684 EGEELSNR
+684 EDEELTNR
-692 QQMRAKWTRL
+692 QQMRAKWARL
-702 EAIVGNPNRIRKI
+702 EAIVGNPNRLQKI
-715 AEDLVYH
+715 ADDLVYH
-722 FEQRNAVL
+722 FEQRNAIL

-739 SRRICVELYEAIIK
+739 SRRICVDLYEAIIK

-761 DDDKGTIKVIMTGSS
+761 EDDKGTIKVIMTGSS
-776 SDALNMQQHI
+776 SDALNMQPHI
-786 RNKQR
+786 RSKPR
-791 RKAIGDRLKNPIDSL
+791 RKAIGDRIKNPNDSL

-832 MRGHSLMQAIARV
+832 MRGHNLMQAIARV

-850 EGKSGGLV
+850 EGKEGGLV

-880 EGKPTL
+880 EGMPTL

-900 AIDYQLRHFAWR
+900 AIDNQLRHFDWR
-912 KFFTLTPEEKLKF
+912 KFFTLTPEQKLRF

-944 DNTKNLLKAFAISVP
+944 ENTKNLLKAFAISVP
-959 HEKAMAIR
+959 HERAMAIR

-979 LVKISDRN
+979 LIKISDHN
-987 ESGKTNDEMDTA
+987 EGGKTNEEMETA

-1068 ESRKFSE
+1068 ESKKFSE

-1133 SAVSILGDE
+1133 SAVAILGDE

-1147 AQELLKTVRSSTTI
+1147 AQELLKTVRNSTTI

-1167 SVQANLRRNIRRILR
+1167 SVQSALRRNIRRVLR
-1182 KFGYPPDLQEKAVET
+1182 LHGYPPDLQEQAVET
-1197 VITQAKMLAEDLVK
+1197 VITQAKLLAEDLVNENSIENYRVPIGQEK
-1211 NGDNKEE
+1211 DNEFEVKRQHPFC

>member
-1 MRNSITENEIEE
+1 MKNTITENEIEDIALSYLE
-13 ISIGYLQG
+13 SLGYGYL
-21 LGYKYLNGLVMSPD
+21 LGTDISPD
-35 GEHPERQYNEVVLT
+35 GEHPERQYDEVVLI

-70 ALKKVLRTESPNQL
+70 ALKKVLRTESPNLL
-84 INNENFHRYLTDGVD
+84 INNETFHRYLTNGVD
-99 VEVRTPSG
+99 VEVRTESG

-112 VYIVD
+112 VYIID
-117 FTNPENNE
+117 FEIPENNE
-125 FLAVNQ
+125 FLAINQ

-136 AGAPQR
+136 DNQN
-142 KRPDII
+142 KRPDIV
-148 LFINGLPLVVIE
+148 LFVNGIPLVVVE

-166 ENATIKSAFNQ
+166 ENATIKSAYNQ

-191 NELLIVSD
+191 NELLIASD
-199 GWDARC
+199 GWDSLC
-205 GTITSDY
+205 GTLTSDY
-212 GRFMSWKT
+212 GRFMAWKT
-220 KDGKTTADHLQPQME
+220 KDGRTTADHLQPQME

-251 RQFIVFE
+251 RQFMVFE
-258 KSDSKTLKKVA
+258 KADSKTLKKVA

-282 STVRASGFNS
+282 STIIASS
-292 PPLEGWSQTG
+292 
-302 VVKRVS
+302 
-308 TNYFELPFNPNL
+308 
-320 KQRARELRQA
+320 
-330 GNLSEVLFW
+330 
-339 NQVKNKQ
+339 KN
-346 FKQYD
+346 
-351 FDRQKI
+351 
-357 IGNYI
+357 G
-362 VDFYCSNCNVVIEID
+362 D
-377 GSSHDY
+377 G
-383 KQEYDAE
+383 
-390 RDAFLES
+390 
-397 LGLTVI
+397 
-403 HIPVEDVM
+403 
-411 KRMGQVMD
+411 
-419 MLFEHPAFQEGNSQ
+419 
-433 EPPRPSGTPPMEG
+433 
-446 NVGDRRG
+446 RG

-465 LSMVFFSGKLIIEP
+465 LSMVFYSGKLIIEP
-479 RMENPTLVIL
+479 KMENPTLVLL

-496 EQLHDTFTNC
+496 EQLYDTFTNC
-506 QQLLRQEPQKAED
+506 QQLLRQEPQKAESRREL
-519 RQDLRKL
+519 RQL
-526 LKVASGGIVFT
+526 LKVVSGGIVFT

-547 DIVQSSSP
+547 DIIKNGNAVS
-555 TGRVGG
+555 
-561 EGVVNEPS
+561 EPR
-569 VEYIGADIKALS
+569 VEYIGTDIQALS
-581 ERKNIVVVADEAHR
+581 ERKNIVVIADEAHR

-603 FAKHLRDALPYA
+603 FAKHLRDALPNA
-615 TFIGFTGTPIETT
+615 TFIGFTGTPIEIG

-646 QAVEDKA
+646 QAVNDKA

-666 HFAEDE
+666 NFDEDE

-702 EAIVGNPNRIRKI
+702 EAIVGSPNRIQKI
-715 AEDLVYH
+715 AEDLVHH

-730 EGKAMIVCM
+730 DGKAMIVCM
-739 SRRICVELYEAIIK
+739 SRRICVEMYDAIIK
-753 IRPLWHSD
+753 IRPLWHSE

-776 SDALNMQQHI
+776 SDALNMQPHI

-791 RKAIGDRLKNPIDSL
+791 RKAIGDRLKNPVDSL

-850 EGKSGGLV
+850 EGKEGGLV

-886 DQELAVAKMLELHE
+886 DQEIAVAKMLELHE
-900 AIDYQLRHFAWR
+900 AIDYQLRHFNWR
-912 KFFTLTPEEKLKF
+912 KFFTLSPVGKLKF

-938 GEQSFT
+938 GEQSFV
-944 DNTKNLLKAFAISVP
+944 DNTTNLLKAFAISVP

-967 DDVALFQAIKSR
+967 DDVALFQAIKTR
-979 LVKISDRN
+979 LVKISDKN
-987 ESGKTNDEMDTA
+987 EGGKTNEEMETA

-1025 NIEILDERFL
+1025 NIEILDEKFL
-1035 QELKDLPQKN
+1035 QELKNLPQRN

-1068 ESRKFSE
+1068 ESKKFSE
-1075 MLEDAIKRYH
+1075 MLEEAIKRYH

-1112 GEKLGL
+1112 GEELGL

-1167 SVQANLRRNIRRILR
+1167 SVQANLRRNVRRILR

-1197 VITQAKMLAEDLVK
+1197 VITQAKMLAEDLV
-1211 NGDNKEE
+1211 NGNDNE

>member
-1 MRNSITENEIEE
+1 MRNSITENEIEK
-13 ISIGYLQG
+13 IALSYLES
-21 LGYKYLNGLVMSPD
+21 LGYSYLLGTDISPD
-35 GEHPERQYNEVVLT
+35 GEHPERQYNEVVLA

-70 ALKKVLRTESPNQL
+70 ALKKVLRTESPNLL
-84 INNENFHRYLTDGVD
+84 INNESFHRYLTDGVD
-99 VEVRTPSG
+99 VEVRTESG

-112 VYIVD
+112 VYIVN
-117 FTNPENNE
+117 FETPENNE
-125 FLAVNQ
+125 FLAINQ
-131 FTVIE
+131 YTIIE
-136 AGAPQR
+136 GNQN

-166 ENATIKSAFNQ
+166 ENANVRSAYNQ
-177 LQTYKQA
+177 LQTYKHA

-199 GWDARC
+199 GWDALC
-205 GTITSDY
+205 GTLTSDF

-240 MLNKTTLLDLI
+240 MLNKNTLLDII

-282 STVRASGFNS
+282 STILASS
-292 PPLEGWSQTG
+292 
-302 VVKRVS
+302 
-308 TNYFELPFNPNL
+308 
-320 KQRARELRQA
+320 
-330 GNLSEVLFW
+330 
-339 NQVKNKQ
+339 KN
-346 FKQYD
+346 
-351 FDRQKI
+351 
-357 IGNYI
+357 G
-362 VDFYCSNCNVVIEID
+362 D
-377 GSSHDY
+377 G
-383 KQEYDAE
+383 
-390 RDAFLES
+390 
-397 LGLTVI
+397 
-403 HIPVEDVM
+403 
-411 KRMGQVMD
+411 
-419 MLFEHPAFQEGNSQ
+419 
-433 EPPRPSGTPPMEG
+433 
-446 NVGDRRG
+446 RG

-465 LSMVFFSGKLIIEP
+465 LSMVFYSGKLIIEP
-479 RMENPTLVIL
+479 KMENPTLVIL

-496 EQLHDTFTNC
+496 EQLHDTFCNC
-506 QQLLRQEPQKAED
+506 QQLLRQEPQKAEN
-519 RQDLRKL
+519 RRDLRQL

-537 TIQKFMPMPD
+537 TIQKFMPMPE
-547 DIVQSSSP
+547 DISDKSN
-555 TGRVGG
+555 GNA
-561 EGVVNEPS
+561 VNEPS
-569 VEYIGADIKALS
+569 VEYIGADIQALS

-603 FAKHLRDALPYA
+603 FAKHLRDALPNA
-615 TFIGFTGTPIETT
+615 TFIGFTGTPIESG

-646 QAVEDKA
+646 QAVNDKA

-666 HFAEDE
+666 HFEEDE

-702 EAIVGNPNRIRKI
+702 EAIVGNPNRIQKI

-730 EGKAMIVCM
+730 DGKAMIVCM
-739 SRRICVELYEAIIK
+739 SRRICVELYDAITK
-753 IRPLWHSD
+753 IRPLWHSE

-776 SDALNMQQHI
+776 SDTLNMQPHI

-791 RKAIGDRLKNPIDSL
+791 RKAIGDRLKNPVDSL

-850 EGKSGGLV
+850 EGKEGGLV

-900 AIDYQLRHFAWR
+900 AIDYQLRHFDWR
-912 KFFTLTPEEKLKF
+912 KFFALTPVEKLKF

-938 GEQSFT
+938 GEQSFVE
-944 DNTKNLLKAFAISVP
+944 NTKNLLKAFAISVP

-979 LVKISDRN
+979 LVKISDKN
-987 ESGKTNDEMDTA
+987 EGGKTNEEMETA

-1025 NIEILDERFL
+1025 NIEILDEKFL

-1068 ESRKFSE
+1068 ESKKFSE

-1112 GEKLGL
+1112 GENLGL

-1147 AQELLKTVRSSTTI
+1147 AQELLKTVRSGTTI

-1197 VITQAKMLAEDLVK
+1197 VITQAKLLAEDLV
-1211 NGDNKEE
+1211 NGNENE

>member
-1 MRNSITENEIEE
+1 MRNSITENEIED
-13 ISIGYLQG
+13 IALGYLQS
-21 LGYKYLNGLVMSPD
+21 LGYSYLNGLDISPD
-35 GEHPERQYNEVVLT
+35 GEHPERQYNEVVLV
-49 TRLRDAIDKLNPT
+49 TRLSNAIDKLNPT
-62 ITQDAKED
+62 LSQDAKED
-70 ALKKVLRTESPNQL
+70 ALKKVLRTESPNAL

-99 VEVRTPSG
+99 VEVRTDSG

-112 VYIVD
+112 IYIVD
-117 FTNPENNE
+117 FENPENNE
-125 FLAVNQ
+125 FLAINQ

-136 AGAPQR
+136 SGVHAGPPQR

-177 LQTYKQA
+177 LQTYKQS

-191 NELLIVSD
+191 NELLIISD

-205 GTITSDY
+205 GTITSDF
-212 GRFMSWKT
+212 GRFMTWKT

-235 VMFLG
+235 VMFHG
-240 MLNKTTLLDLI
+240 MLNKLTLLDLI
-251 RQFIVFE
+251 RHFIVFE
-258 KSDSKTLKKVA
+258 KSESKTLKKVA

-282 STVRASGFNS
+282 STVTASG
-292 PPLEGWSQTG
+292 
-302 VVKRVS
+302 
-308 TNYFELPFNPNL
+308 
-320 KQRARELRQA
+320 
-330 GNLSEVLFW
+330 
-339 NQVKNKQ
+339 
-346 FKQYD
+346 
-351 FDRQKI
+351 
-357 IGNYI
+357 
-362 VDFYCSNCNVVIEID
+362 SN
-377 GSSHDY
+377 
-383 KQEYDAE
+383 
-390 RDAFLES
+390 
-397 LGLTVI
+397 
-403 HIPVEDVM
+403 
-411 KRMGQVMD
+411 
-419 MLFEHPAFQEGNSQ
+419 
-433 EPPRPSGTPPMEG
+433 
-446 NVGDRRG
+446 GDRRA

-465 LSMVFFSGKLIIEP
+465 LSMVFYSGKLIIEP

-496 EQLHDTFTNC
+496 EQLYETFTNC
-506 QQLLRQEPQKAED
+506 QQLLRQEPQKAES
-519 RQDLRKL
+519 RRDLRQL
-526 LKVASGGIVFT
+526 LKVASGGIIFT
-537 TIQKFMPMPD
+537 TIQKFMPLPD
-547 DIVQSSSP
+547 DLNSP
-555 TGRVGG
+555 PVEGCAKG
-561 EGVVNEPS
+561 GVVNEPS
-569 VEYIGADIKALS
+569 VEYIGADIHALS
-581 ERKNIVVVADEAHR
+581 ERKNIVVIADEAHR

-603 FAKHLRDALPYA
+603 FAKHMRDALPNA

-628 DRNTQ
+628 DKNTR
-633 AVFGNYVDIYDIQ
+633 AVFGNYIDIYDIQ

-666 HFAEDE
+666 HFNEDE

-702 EAIVGNPNRIRKI
+702 EAIVGNPNRLQKI

-739 SRRICVELYEAIIK
+739 SRRICVDLYDAIIK
-753 IRPLWHSD
+753 IRPHWHSD
-761 DDDKGTIKVIMTGSS
+761 DDDKGTIKVIITGSS
-776 SDALNMQQHI
+776 SDPLNMQPHI

-791 RKAIGDRLKNPIDSL
+791 RKAIGDRLKNPNDPL

-832 MRGHSLMQAIARV
+832 MRGHNLMQAIARV

-850 EGKSGGLV
+850 EGKEGGLV

-871 LADYTASGG
+871 LANYTASGG

-900 AIDYQLRHFAWR
+900 AIEYQLRHFDWR
-912 KFFTLTPEEKLKF
+912 KYFTLTPEEKLKF
-925 IPVIVDYIFSQEN
+925 ILVIVDYIFSQEN
-938 GEQSFT
+938 GKQAFVE
-944 DNTKNLLKAFAISVP
+944 NTQKLLKAFAISVP
-959 HEKAMAIR
+959 HERAIAIR

-987 ESGKTNDEMDTA
+987 EGGKTDEEMETA

-1035 QELKDLPQKN
+1035 QEIKDLPQKN

-1085 NGMIDTVEFLEKVLI
+1085 NGMLDTVEFLEKVLI
-1100 PFAEQM
+1100 PFAKQM
-1106 KEADKR
+1106 KESDRR
-1112 GEKLGL
+1112 GEQLGL

-1133 SAVSILGDE
+1133 SAVAVLGDD
-1142 ILKHI
+1142 ILRHI
-1147 AQELLKTVRSSTTI
+1147 AQELLKTVRNSTTI
-1161 DWTIKE
+1161 DWTIRE
-1167 SVQANLRRNIRRILR
+1167 SVQATLRRNIKRILR

-1197 VITQAKMLAEDLVK
+1197 VITQAKMLAEDLVQMC
-1211 NGDNKEE
+1211 

>member
-1 MRNSITENEIEE
+1 MRNSISENEIEA
-13 ISIGYLQG
+13 IALSYLQN
-21 LGYKYLNGLVMSPD
+21 LGYSYILGTTLSPD
-35 GEHPERQYNEVVLT
+35 GEHPERQYTDVVLAN
-49 TRLRDAIDKLNPT
+49 RLRDAIDKLNPT

-70 ALKKVLRTESPNQL
+70 ALKKVLRTESPNAL
-84 INNENFHRYLTDGVD
+84 INNETFHKYLTEGVD
-99 VEVRTPSG
+99 VEVRTADG

-117 FTNPENNE
+117 FANAENNE
-125 FLAVNQ
+125 FLAINQ
-131 FTVIE
+131 FTIIE
-136 AGAPQR
+136 GSQN
-142 KRPDII
+142 KRPDLI

-166 ENATIKSAFNQ
+166 ENATIKSAYNQ
-177 LQTYKQA
+177 LQTYKQT

-199 GWDARC
+199 GWDALC
-205 GTITSDY
+205 GTVTSDF

-220 KDGKTTADHLQPQME
+220 KDGETEASHLEMQMHI
-235 VMFLG
+235 MFNG
-240 MLNKTTLLDLI
+240 MLNKQTLLDLI
-251 RQFIVFE
+251 RQFIVYE
-258 KSDSKTLKKVA
+258 KSDTKTLKKVA

-282 STVRASGFNS
+282 STVIAS
-292 PPLEGWSQTG
+292 
-302 VVKRVS
+302 S
-308 TNYFELPFNPNL
+308 TN
-320 KQRARELRQA
+320 
-330 GNLSEVLFW
+330 
-339 NQVKNKQ
+339 
-346 FKQYD
+346 
-351 FDRQKI
+351 
-357 IGNYI
+357 
-362 VDFYCSNCNVVIEID
+362 
-377 GSSHDY
+377 
-383 KQEYDAE
+383 
-390 RDAFLES
+390 
-397 LGLTVI
+397 
-403 HIPVEDVM
+403 
-411 KRMGQVMD
+411 
-419 MLFEHPAFQEGNSQ
+419 
-433 EPPRPSGTPPMEG
+433 
-446 NVGDRRG
+446 GDRRG

-465 LSMVFFSGKLIIEP
+465 LSMVFYSGKLIIEP

-496 EQLHDTFTNC
+496 EQLHETFTNC

-519 RQDLRKL
+519 RKDLRKL

-537 TIQKFMPMPD
+537 TIQKFMPMQT
-547 DIVQSSSP
+547 DIVQTENP
-555 TGRVGG
+555 NI
-561 EGVVNEPS
+561 VNEPS
-569 VEYIGADIKALS
+569 VEYIGADIQALS

-603 FAKHLRDALPYA
+603 FAKHLRDALPNA
-615 TFIGFTGTPIETT
+615 TFIGFTGTPIEST

-646 QAVEDKA
+646 QAVNDKA

-666 HFAEDE
+666 HFAEEE
-672 KVTIDEQ
+672 KVSLDEQ

-684 EGEELSNR
+684 EGEEQSNR

-702 EAIVGNPNRIRKI
+702 EAIVGNPNRIAKI

-722 FEQRNAVL
+722 FEQRSGVL

-739 SRRICVELYEAIIK
+739 SRRICVDLYDAIIK
-753 IRPLWHSD
+753 IRPLWHSNE
-761 DDDKGTIKVIMTGSS
+761 DDKGTIKVIMTGSS
-776 SDALNMQQHI
+776 SDTLNMQNHI
-786 RNKQR
+786 RSKSK
-791 RKAIGDRLKNPIDSL
+791 RKAIGDRLKNPNDSL

-850 EGKSGGLV
+850 EGKEGGLV
-858 VDYLGIAQELKTA
+858 VDYLGIAQELKLA
-871 LADYTASGG
+871 LAEYTASGG

-900 AIDYQLRHFAWR
+900 AIDYQLRHFDWK
-912 KFFTLTPEEKLKF
+912 KFFTLLPEEKLKF

-938 GEQSFT
+938 GEESFT

-959 HEKAMAIR
+959 HDKAMAIR

-987 ESGKTNDEMDTA
+987 EGAAGGEVMETA
-999 IKQIISEAITAD
+999 IKQIISEAIPAD

-1068 ESRKFSE
+1068 ESKKFSE

-1100 PFAEQM
+1100 PFAEQI

-1133 SAVSILGDE
+1133 TAVALLGDE

-1147 AQELLKTVRSSTTI
+1147 AQELLKTVRNSTTI

-1167 SVQANLRRNIRRILR
+1167 SVQSALRRNIRRILR
-1182 KFGYPPDLQEKAVET
+1182 LHGYPPDLQEKAVDT
-1197 VITQAKMLAEDLVK
+1197 VITQAKMLAEDLL
-1211 NGDNKEE
+1211 NGDPN

>member
-1 MRNSITENEIEE
+1 MAAIYENEIEE
-13 ISIGYLQG
+13 IALGYLQS
-21 LGYKYLNGLVMSPD
+21 LGYGYVLGTDISPD
-35 GEHPERQYNEVVLT
+35 GDHPERAYNEVVLT
-49 TRLRDAIDKLNPT
+49 TRLRDAIDKLNPSL
-62 ITQDAKED
+62 TQDAKED
-70 ALKKVLRTESPNQL
+70 ALKKVLRTDSPNLL
-84 INNENFHRYLTDGVD
+84 INNETFHKYLIDGVD
-99 VEVRTPSG
+99 VEIRTDSG

-117 FTNPENNE
+117 FENPENNE
-125 FLAVNQ
+125 FLAINQ

-136 AGAPQR
+136 GNQN

-148 LFINGLPLVVIE
+148 LFVNGLPLVVIE

-166 ENATIKSAFNQ
+166 ENATIKSAYNQ
-177 LQTYKQA
+177 IQTYKQA

-191 NELLIVSD
+191 NELLIISD
-199 GWDARC
+199 GWDAQS
-205 GTITSDY
+205 GTLTSGF
-212 GRFMSWKT
+212 GRFMPWKT
-220 KDGKTTADHLQPQME
+220 KDGKTEASHLDMGMQ
-235 VMFLG
+235 VMFNG
-240 MLNKTTLLDLI
+240 MLNKQTLLDLI

-282 STVRASGFNS
+282 STVIASS
-292 PPLEGWSQTG
+292 ETG
-302 VVKRVS
+302 D
-308 TNYFELPFNPNL
+308 
-320 KQRARELRQA
+320 Q
-330 GNLSEVLFW
+330 
-339 NQVKNKQ
+339 
-346 FKQYD
+346 
-351 FDRQKI
+351 
-357 IGNYI
+357 
-362 VDFYCSNCNVVIEID
+362 
-377 GSSHDY
+377 
-383 KQEYDAE
+383 
-390 RDAFLES
+390 
-397 LGLTVI
+397 
-403 HIPVEDVM
+403 
-411 KRMGQVMD
+411 
-419 MLFEHPAFQEGNSQ
+419 
-433 EPPRPSGTPPMEG
+433 
-446 NVGDRRG
+446 RG

-465 LSMVFFSGKLIIEP
+465 LSMVFYSGKLIIDP

-496 EQLHDTFTNC
+496 EQLHETFSNC
-506 QQLLRQEPQKAED
+506 QQLLRQEPQKAES
-519 RQDLRKL
+519 RQDLRTL

-537 TIQKFMPMPD
+537 TIQKFMPMQA
-547 DIVQSSSP
+547 DIIQD
-555 TGRVGG
+555 GNA
-561 EGVVNEPS
+561 VNEPS
-569 VEYIGADIKALS
+569 VEYIGADIQALS

-603 FAKHLRDALPYA
+603 FAKHLRDALPNA
-615 TFIGFTGTPIETT
+615 TFIGFTGTPIESG
-628 DRNTQ
+628 DKNTQ

-646 QAVEDKA
+646 QAVDDKA

-659 ESRLAKV
+659 ESRLVKV
-666 HFAEDE
+666 RFEEDE

-702 EAIVGNPNRIRKI
+702 EAIVGNPNRIEKI
-715 AEDLVYH
+715 TQDLVNH

-730 EGKAMIVCM
+730 DGKAMIVCM
-739 SRRICVELYEAIIK
+739 SRRICVELYDAIIK
-753 IRPLWHSD
+753 IRPLWHSE

-776 SDALNMQQHI
+776 SDALNMQAHI
-786 RNKQR
+786 RNKPR
-791 RKAIGDRLKNPIDSL
+791 RKAIGDRLKNPNDSL

-832 MRGHSLMQAIARV
+832 MRGHNLMQAIARV

-850 EGKSGGLV
+850 EGKEGGLV

-900 AIDYQLRHFAWR
+900 AIDYQLRHFDWR
-912 KFFTLTPEEKLKF
+912 KFFMLSPEEKLKF

-944 DNTKNLLKAFAISVP
+944 ENTKNLLKAFAISVP
-959 HEKAMAIR
+959 HERAMAIR

-987 ESGKTNDEMDTA
+987 EGGKTDEEMETA

-1068 ESRKFSE
+1068 EAKKFSE

-1112 GEKLGL
+1112 GDKLGL

-1133 SAVSILGDE
+1133 SAVAVLGDD
-1142 ILKHI
+1142 ILRHI
-1147 AQELLKTVRSSTTI
+1147 AQELLKTVRNSTTI

-1167 SVQANLRRNIRRILR
+1167 SVQSALRRNIRRILR
-1182 KFGYPPDLQEKAVET
+1182 LHGYPPDLQEKAVDT
-1197 VITQAKMLAEDLVK
+1197 VITQAKMLAEDFVK
-1211 NGDNKEE
+1211 NGEQKDE

>member
-13 ISIGYLQG
+13 IALSYLQG
-21 LGYKYLNGLVMSPD
+21 LGYTYQLGTVISPD
-35 GEHPERQYNEVVLT
+35 GEHPERQYNEVVLV
-49 TRLRDAIDKLNPT
+49 TRLRDAIDKLNPN
-62 ITQDAKED
+62 ISQDAKED
-70 ALKKVLRTESPNQL
+70 ALKKVLRTESPNAL

-99 VEVRTPSG
+99 VEMRTESG

-112 VYIVD
+112 IYIVD
-117 FTNPENNE
+117 FESPENNE

-131 FTVIE
+131 FTVVE
-136 AGAPQR
+136 GNQN

-148 LFINGLPLVVIE
+148 LFVNGLPLVVIE

-166 ENATIKSAFNQ
+166 ENANLKSAFNQ

-191 NELLIVSD
+191 NSLLIISD

-212 GRFMSWKT
+212 GRFMTWKT
-220 KDGKTTADHLQPQME
+220 KDGQTTADHLQPQME
-235 VMFLG
+235 VMFHG
-240 MLNKTTLLDLI
+240 MLNKHTLLDLI

-282 STVRASGFNS
+282 STVTASG
-292 PPLEGWSQTG
+292 
-302 VVKRVS
+302 
-308 TNYFELPFNPNL
+308 
-320 KQRARELRQA
+320 
-330 GNLSEVLFW
+330 
-339 NQVKNKQ
+339 
-346 FKQYD
+346 
-351 FDRQKI
+351 
-357 IGNYI
+357 
-362 VDFYCSNCNVVIEID
+362 SN
-377 GSSHDY
+377 
-383 KQEYDAE
+383 
-390 RDAFLES
+390 
-397 LGLTVI
+397 
-403 HIPVEDVM
+403 
-411 KRMGQVMD
+411 
-419 MLFEHPAFQEGNSQ
+419 
-433 EPPRPSGTPPMEG
+433 
-446 NVGDRRG
+446 GDRRG

-496 EQLHDTFTNC
+496 EQLHETFTNC
-506 QQLLRQEPQKAED
+506 QQLLRQEPQKAESRKEL
-519 RQDLRKL
+519 RQL

-537 TIQKFMPMPD
+537 TIQKFMPIPA
-547 DIVQSSSP
+547 DIVQP
-555 TGRVGG
+555 
-561 EGVVNEPS
+561 ENENVVNEPS
-569 VEYIGADIKALS
+569 VEYIGADIQALS
-581 ERKNIVVVADEAHR
+581 ERKNIVVIADEAHR

-603 FAKHLRDALPYA
+603 FAKHLRDALPNA

-628 DRNTQ
+628 DKNTQ

-646 QAVEDKA
+646 QAVNDKA

-666 HFAEDE
+666 HFNEDE
-672 KVTIDEQ
+672 KVILDEQ

-692 QQMRAKWTRL
+692 QQMRQKWTRL
-702 EAIVGNPNRIRKI
+702 EAIVGNPNRLQKI

-730 EGKAMIVCM
+730 DGKAMIVCM
-739 SRRICVELYEAIIK
+739 SRRICVELYDAIIK
-753 IRPLWHSD
+753 IRPHWHSD
-761 DDDKGTIKVIMTGSS
+761 DDDKGTLKVIMTGSS
-776 SDALNMQQHI
+776 SDPLNMQPHI
-786 RNKQR
+786 RNKPR
-791 RKAIGDRLKNPIDSL
+791 RKAIGDRLKNPNDPL

-832 MRGHSLMQAIARV
+832 MRGHNLMQAIARV

-850 EGKSGGLV
+850 EGKDGGLV

-900 AIDYQLRHFAWR
+900 AIDYQLRHFDWR

-938 GEQSFT
+938 GEQCFT
-944 DNTKNLLKAFAISVP
+944 ENTKNLLKAFAISVP
-959 HEKAMAIR
+959 HERAMAIR

-987 ESGKTNDEMDTA
+987 EGGKTDEEMETA

-1011 NVIDIFDAAGLKKP
+1011 NIIDIFDAAGLKKP

-1068 ESRKFSE
+1068 ESKKFSE

-1100 PFAEQM
+1100 PFAQQM

-1133 SAVSILGDE
+1133 SAVAILGDD

-1147 AQELLKTVRSSTTI
+1147 AQELLKTVRNSTTI

-1167 SVQANLRRNIRRILR
+1167 SVQATLRRNVRRILR

-1197 VITQAKMLAEDLVK
+1197 VITQAKMLAEDLVN
-1211 NGDNKEE
+1211 NGDTKEK

>member
-1 MRNSITENEIEE
+1 MRNSITENEIEA
-13 ISIGYLQG
+13 IALGYLQG
-21 LGYKYLNGLVMSPD
+21 LGYTRQWGTVMSPD
-35 GEHPERQYNEVVLT
+35 GEHPERQYNEVVLL
-49 TRLRDAIDKLNPT
+49 TRLRDAIDRLNPN
-62 ITQDAKED
+62 ISQDAKED
-70 ALKKVLRTESPNQL
+70 ALKKVLRTESPNAL
-84 INNENFHRYLTDGVD
+84 INNETFHRYLTDGVD
-99 VEVRTPSG
+99 VEMRTESG

-112 VYIVD
+112 IYIVD
-117 FTNPENNE
+117 FAHPEDNE

-136 AGAPQR
+136 GNQN

-166 ENATIKSAFNQ
+166 ENASLKSAFNQ

-191 NELLIVSD
+191 NSLLLISD

-205 GTITSDY
+205 GAITSDY
-212 GRFMSWKT
+212 GRFMTWKT
-220 KDGKTTADHLQPQME
+220 KDGQTTADHLQPQME
-235 VMFLG
+235 VMFHG
-240 MLNKTTLLDLI
+240 MLNKHTLLDLI

-282 STVRASGFNS
+282 STVTASG
-292 PPLEGWSQTG
+292 
-302 VVKRVS
+302 R
-308 TNYFELPFNPNL
+308 
-320 KQRARELRQA
+320 
-330 GNLSEVLFW
+330 
-339 NQVKNKQ
+339 
-346 FKQYD
+346 
-351 FDRQKI
+351 
-357 IGNYI
+357 
-362 VDFYCSNCNVVIEID
+362 
-377 GSSHDY
+377 H
-383 KQEYDAE
+383 
-390 RDAFLES
+390 
-397 LGLTVI
+397 
-403 HIPVEDVM
+403 
-411 KRMGQVMD
+411 
-419 MLFEHPAFQEGNSQ
+419 
-433 EPPRPSGTPPMEG
+433 
-446 NVGDRRG
+446 GDRRG

-496 EQLHDTFTNC
+496 EQLHETFTNC
-506 QQLLRQEPQKAED
+506 QQLLRQEPQKAESRREL
-519 RQDLRKL
+519 RQL

-537 TIQKFMPMPD
+537 TIQKFMPMPS
-547 DIVQSSSP
+547 DIVQSPPSS
-555 TGRVGG
+555 GRGGG
-561 EGVVNEPS
+561 EGLATEPS
-569 VEYIGADIKALS
+569 VEYIGADIQALS
-581 ERKNIVVVADEAHR
+581 DRKNIVVIADEAHR

-603 FAKHLRDALPYA
+603 FAKHLRDALPNA
-615 TFIGFTGTPIETT
+615 TFIGFTGTPIEST

-666 HFAEDE
+666 HFNEDE
-672 KVTIDEQ
+672 KVSLDEQ

-702 EAIVGNPNRIRKI
+702 EAIVGNPNRLQKI

-739 SRRICVELYEAIIK
+739 SRRICVELYDAMIK
-753 IRPLWHSD
+753 MRPLWHSD

-776 SDALNMQQHI
+776 SDVLKMQAHI
-786 RNKQR
+786 RNKPR
-791 RKAIGDRLKNPIDSL
+791 RKAIGDRLKNPNDPL

-832 MRGHSLMQAIARV
+832 MRGHNLMQAIARV

-850 EGKSGGLV
+850 EGKEGGLV

-900 AIDYQLRHFAWR
+900 AIDYQLRHFDWR

-944 DNTKNLLKAFAISVP
+944 ENTKNLLKAFAISVP
-959 HEKAMAIR
+959 HERAMAIR

-987 ESGKTNDEMDTA
+987 ESGKTDEEMETA

-1059 KKRTKINLV
+1059 RKRTKINLV
-1068 ESRKFSE
+1068 ESKKFSE

-1100 PFAEQM
+1100 PFAAQM

-1112 GEKLGL
+1112 GDKLGL

-1133 SAVSILGDE
+1133 SAVAILGDD
-1142 ILKHI
+1142 ILRHI
-1147 AQELLKTVRSSTTI
+1147 AQELLKTVRNSTTI

-1167 SVQANLRRNIRRILR
+1167 SVQSALRRNVRRIL
-1182 KFGYPPDLQEKAVET
+1182 KLHGYPPDLQEKAVET
-1197 VITQAKMLAEDLVK
+1197 VLLQAKMLAERLVEE
-1211 NGDNKEE
+1211 NG